1 MSTKKEGGRT
11 HLVAGEWVAVVLVA
25 YQALFGRVELGGVSG
40 QVRVLL
46 VRSYEEKRCI
56 LARCDTVRR
65 DRAALALANAK
76 RKGGRERRHGLEYVD
91 ADKWLIARGLG
102 RALGFFGTE
111 TELAVGC
118 ILAPGDGHNTAF
130 LFVWS

>member
-1 MSTKKEGGRT
+1 MATYVNECQSVKKKEGGRT

-25 YQALFGRVELGGVSG
+25 YQALLGRVELGGVSG

-65 DRAALALANAK
+65 DRSALALAK
-76 RKGGRERRHGLEYVD
+76 KGGGGERD
-91 ADKWLIARGLG
+91 D
-102 RALGFFGTE
+102 T
-111 TELAVGC
+111 
-118 ILAPGDGHNTAF
+118 DSNT
-130 LFVWS
+130 SMPISG

>member
-25 YQALFGRVELGGVSG
+25 YQALLGRVELGGVSG

-65 DRAALALANAK
+65 DRTALATNFHVKK
-76 RKGGRERRHGLEYVD
+76 RTQTRIRRC
-91 ADKWLIARGLG
+91 R
-102 RALGFFGTE
+102 
-111 TELAVGC
+111 
-118 ILAPGDGHNTAF
+118 
-130 LFVWS
+130 